1 MEMPPVRK
9 KELGVGSE
17 MKKILKKGMAIFSVM
32 VNIISIG
39 SIAIALIIA
48 NKRSAS
54 SESEIADSLSVKYAS
69 EDALIMVS
77 EPNAT
82 SFIFKVKRENVDSS
96 FCKYH
101 IDKQDVLLLESGALI
116 ATFFLKND
124 PISPIRLLLRR
135 HGSGD
140 MFSSG
145 HILLESDENCF
156 FVPLTDTKV
165 IMQ

>member
-54 SESEIADSLSVKYAS
+54 SESEIADSLSVKY
-69 EDALIMVS
+69 

-145 HILLESDENCF
+145 HILLESDENGF